1 VSRILALLLAAA
13 ACTPPPAPPP
23 APKPAATLA
32 SRKPK
37 REDLVC
43 FPCHSLL
50 KFEKGP
56 PFPHTLAA
64 HRAAGHCHTCHQG
77 TGHEPREI
85 DRAACLACHETGSPE
100 LTTLAAGESG
110 R

>member
-1 VSRILALLLAAA
+1 MSRILALLLAAA
-13 ACTPPPAPPP
+13 ACTPPPVPPP

-56 PFPHTLAA
+56 PFPHSLAA
-64 HRAAGHCHTCHQG
+64 H
-77 TGHEPREI
+77 
-85 DRAACLACHETGSPE
+85 RAACLACHETGSPE
-100 LTTLAAGESG
+100 LTILAAGESG